1 MSFGWSASDIASL
14 VKLAYKTTQ
23 GARAACGEYDELTR
37 ETSSLH
43 TILNRL
49 SLEVAKPDSSIN
61 RQRSYRRELESIGTG
76 CQEVLAQLDKILV
89 KYNALSEQERS
100 ARRLWKKIRFG
111 SGVVADVAELRS
123 RVTYYISALSLF
135 LNLVSVGTVGAVE
148 KKMDQAGGELRDI
161 KTAVN
166 EITAHLLSTER
177 REGSV
182 LTAYTNDDRDA
193 WRELRRGLVKS
204 GFRDTLVRTHMHT
217 IMAYVKELGD
227 RGVLDEI
234 HSDEAGLPTNPES
247 EEDGESAE
255 VNPKAVSSLIL
266 RSYVR
271 EDNPSAIPEDENQQ
285 EHLAQS
291 EDKSPASPSNE
302 TGSRSKA
309 RVAFEGDSGQLFD
322 DTASADPSKGLIKS
336 TFTVQPHQSE
346 SHNSQIL
353 QGLLPSI
360 SETLERAKFLKHDNL
375 HYYSSNSA
383 LSNFY
388 ADLIFLDELKLPH
401 FIADDAVI
409 HNINVPIGSNGL
421 GLEQLLRSIRYR
433 LISIS
438 FHGDSIKHPED
449 SNTRRHRYFM
459 SEPAVSLLL
468 HLRFP
473 KAASVIDVISIE
485 TLDFRRL
492 TTLCSVFAADYIH
505 AVINPVQDPVVDLQ
519 ELISK
524 LQDWQADF
532 DRSLPNNNK
541 RLQRHYGPSLLH
553 LLTQEPGIA
562 VSVRNAKKL
571 LTDLPVPEVPRWYHY
586 PRLFADVTRY
596 PPWLPPAA
604 WETPRLRSE
613 RTANG

>member
-1 MSFGWSASDIASL
+1 MSFGWSASDIALL

-61 RQRSYRRELESIGTG
+61 RQKSYCRDLGSISTG
-76 CQEVLAQLDKILV
+76 CQEVLTQLDKILV

-123 RVTYYISALSLF
+123 RVTYYISALSLL

-148 KKMDQAGGELRDI
+148 KKMDQAGGDLRDI

-166 EITAHLLSTER
+166 KITAQFLSTER

-182 LTAYTNDDRDA
+182 LTAYTDDDRDA
-193 WRELRRGLVKS
+193 WRELRRGLVKA
-204 GFRDTLVRTHMHT
+204 GFRDSVVRTHMNT

-234 HSDEAGLPTNPES
+234 HSDEAGLPINPES
-247 EEDGESAE
+247 EEDGESSD
-255 VNPKAVSSLIL
+255 VNQKAVSSLVL

-271 EDNPSAIPEDENQQ
+271 EDNPYANPEDQNQQ
-285 EHLAQS
+285 KHLPQS
-291 EDKSPASPSNE
+291 EDKSPTSPSDE
-302 TGSRSKA
+302 LGSR
-309 RVAFEGDSGQLFD
+309 FERESGLLSND
-322 DTASADPSKGLIKS
+322 RASAHSSKGLIKS

-346 SHNSQIL
+346 SHNSQKL
-353 QGLLPSI
+353 QGVLSD
-360 SETLERAKFLKHDNL
+360 TLGRARFLNHNNL
-375 HYYSSNSA
+375 RYYSSISP
-383 LSNFY
+383 LSNLH

-433 LISIS
+433 LISMS
-438 FHGDSIKHPED
+438 FHEDSTRRKHPQD
-449 SNTRRHRYFM
+449 SKRRRHWEVMRKQAM
-459 SEPAVSLLL
+459 SLLL

-473 KAASVIDVISIE
+473 KAFNFLVYLES
-485 TLDFRRL
+485 LDFRRL

-505 AVINPVQDPVVDLQ
+505 AVINPVQDPVVGLQ

-524 LQDWQADF
+524 LQDWQAEF

-541 RLQRHYGPSLLH
+541 KLQRHNGPSLLH
-553 LLTQEPGIA
+553 LLTQEPGVA
-562 VSVRNAKKL
+562 VRVRKAKKL
-571 LTDLPVPEVPRWYHY
+571 LKDLAAPEELRWYHY

-604 WETPRLRSE
+604 WETPKLRSE
-613 RTANG
+613 RAQEG

>member
-1 MSFGWSASDIASL
+1 MSFGGSASDIASL

-37 ETSSLH
+37 EISSLH

-61 RQRSYRRELESIGTG
+61 RQKSYGQELESTGTG
-76 CQEVLAQLDKILV
+76 CQEVLTQLDKVLV

-100 ARRLWKKIRFG
+100 ARRLWKKVRFG

-123 RVTYYISALSLF
+123 RVTYYISALSLL

-148 KKMDQAGGELRDI
+148 KKMDQAGGDLRDI

-177 REGSV
+177 QEGSV
-182 LTAYTNDDRDA
+182 LTTHTNDDKDA
-193 WRELRRGLVKS
+193 WRELRRGLVKA
-204 GFRDTLVRTHMHT
+204 GFRDSLVRKHMNT

-227 RGVLDEI
+227 RGVLDDI
-234 HSDEAGLPTNPES
+234 HSDKADLPTSPEL
-247 EEDGESAE
+247 EEIGESSN
-255 VNPKAVSSLIL
+255 VNQKAVSSLVL
-266 RSYVR
+266 KSYVR
-271 EDNPSAIPEDENQQ
+271 GDNPSASPEDGSEQ
-285 EHLAQS
+285 EHSPQS
-291 EDKSPASPSNE
+291 EDESRASPSNE
-302 TGSRSKA
+302 LGSRSKV
-309 RVAFEGDSGQLFD
+309 RVAFEGDSGLLSND
-322 DTASADPSKGLIKS
+322 RASVDPSKGLSKS
-336 TFTVQPHQSE
+336 TFTVQHHESE
-346 SHNSQIL
+346 SHNSEKFQL
-353 QGLLPSI
+353 FVQRVSQ
-360 SETLERAKFLKHDNL
+360 TLNREKFLEHNTL
-375 HYYSSNSA
+375 RYFSSTS
-383 LSNFY
+383 LVSDSN

-421 GLEQLLRSIRYR
+421 GLEQLLHSIRYR

-438 FHGDSIKHPED
+438 FHEDSTRRKHPQD
-449 SNTRRHRYFM
+449 SKKGGHWEVMRKQ
-459 SEPAVSLLL
+459 AVSLLL
-468 HLRFP
+468 HFRFP
-473 KAASVIDVISIE
+473 KASNFLAYFES
-485 TLDFRRL
+485 LDFRRL

-519 ELISK
+519 DLISN
-524 LQDWQADF
+524 LQDWQAEF

-541 RLQRHYGPSLLH
+541 KLQRHYGPSLLYF
-553 LLTQEPGIA
+553 LTQEPGVA
-562 VSVRNAKKL
+562 VRVRKAKKL
-571 LTDLPVPEVPRWYHY
+571 LKDLPAPEELRWYHY

-613 RTANG
+613 QTPEG

>member
-1 MSFGWSASDIASL
+1 MSFGWSASDIALL

-61 RQRSYRRELESIGTG
+61 RQKSYGRELESIGTG
-76 CQEVLAQLDKILV
+76 CQEVLTQLDKILV

-123 RVTYYISALSLF
+123 RVTCYISALSLL
-135 LNLVSVGTVGAVE
+135 LNVVSVGTIGAVE
-148 KKMDQAGGELRDI
+148 KKMDQAGGDLRDI

-166 EITAHLLSTER
+166 KITAHYLSTER

-193 WRELRRGLVKS
+193 WRELRRSLVKS
-204 GFRDTLVRTHMHT
+204 GFRDSLVRKHMNT

-234 HSDEAGLPTNPES
+234 HSDEADLPINSDS
-247 EEDGESAE
+247 EEDGESSDE
-255 VNPKAVSSLIL
+255 NQKAVSSLCL
-266 RSYVR
+266 RSYVS
-271 EDNPSAIPEDENQQ
+271 EDNPSANPEDGNQV
-285 EHLAQS
+285 EHLPQS
-291 EDKSPASPSNE
+291 EDKSPTPPSDE
-302 TGSRSKA
+302 LGSR
-309 RVAFEGDSGQLFD
+309 FEGDSGLLSND
-322 DTASADPSKGLIKS
+322 RASAHPSKGLSKS

-346 SHNSQIL
+346 SHNSQKL
-353 QGLLPSI
+353 EGVLPSA
-360 SETLERAKFLKHDNL
+360 LGRVKFLKHNNL
-375 HYYSSNSA
+375 RYYSSKSP
-383 LSNFY
+383 LSNLH

-409 HNINVPIGSNGL
+409 HNINVPIGSDGL

-438 FHGDSIKHPED
+438 FLKYS
-449 SNTRRHRYFM
+449 TRREHRQESKRRKNRQVM
-459 SEPAVSLLL
+459 MEQAVSLLL

-473 KAASVIDVISIE
+473 KASNFLTYFE
-485 TLDFRRL
+485 GLDFRRI
-492 TTLCSVFAADYIH
+492 TTLCSVFAADYIR
-505 AVINPVQDPVVDLQ
+505 AATNPVQDPVVDLQ
-519 ELISK
+519 DLISNF
-524 LQDWQADF
+524 QDWQAEF

-541 RLQRHYGPSLLH
+541 QIQQHYGTSLLH

-562 VSVRNAKKL
+562 VRVRNAKKL
-571 LTDLPVPEVPRWYHY
+571 LKDLPAPEELRWYHY

-613 RTANG
+613 QQPER